1 LAISAAENLMKAMR
15 LSSNTDEKKQ
25 LKAQC
30 GEIMNVAD
38 RIKNTEAWKPSV
50 ALQPTNSRDEQIGQ
64 WAAEV
69 AVDADSI
76 ATFQDMTSESG
87 SSHYGLSS
95 TLVPVENT
103 RTTSGKSSAS
113 SVSAF
118 PRIEHVPAMN
128 RSSGV
133 TYDTPMLLV
142 DLSDDAFPSP
152 VNYIPSAPTDA
163 PHEDS
168 SNAVPRNQVHREAV
182 RSNLIDSS
190 AHPSPLPQVAPE
202 TELPSLSPSTAPY
215 SQIHRLRE
223 PVSSR
228 KLPAKESIILLKA
241 SMVNGFKCPPWD
253 KTPSIRE
260 FMLQEGEDLFT

>member
-1 LAISAAENLMKAMR
+1 MKAMR
-15 LSSNTDEKKQ
+15 LSSNADEKKQ

-30 GEIMNVAD
+30 GDIMNVAD

-50 ALQPTNSRDEQIGQ
+50 APQPSNSRNEQIGQ

-69 AVDADSI
+69 AVNADSGAAFEDI
-76 ATFQDMTSESG
+76 TSESG

-95 TLVPVENT
+95 TLVPVEDT
-103 RTTSGKSSAS
+103 RATSGKSS
-113 SVSAF
+113 
-118 PRIEHVPAMN
+118 R
-128 RSSGV
+128 GV
-133 TYDTPMLLV
+133 TYDTPMLLMN
-142 DLSDDAFPSP
+142 LSNDAFPSP
-152 VNYIPSAPTDA
+152 VNNTPRAPTDA

-168 SNAVPRNQVHREAV
+168 SDAVLRNQVPTGAV
-182 RSNLIDSS
+182 HNTQINSS
-190 AHPSPLPQVAPE
+190 VQPSLPPQVIPK
-202 TELPSLSPSTAPY
+202 TEPPSLSPSTAPY

-253 KTPSIRE
+253 KTPSIGE
-260 FMLQEGEDLFT
+260 FMLQEGEVLFT

>member
-1 LAISAAENLMKAMR
+1 MKAMR
-15 LSSNTDEKKQ
+15 LSSNADEKKQ

-30 GEIMNVAD
+30 GDIMNVAD

-50 ALQPTNSRDEQIGQ
+50 APQPSNSRNEQIGQ

-69 AVDADSI
+69 AVNADSGAAFEDI
-76 ATFQDMTSESG
+76 TSESG

-95 TLVPVENT
+95 TLVPVEDT
-103 RTTSGKSSAS
+103 RATSGKSSAS
-113 SVSAF
+113 SVSAL
-118 PRIEHVPAMN
+118 PRIEHVPATN
-128 RSSGV
+128 CSRGV
-133 TYDTPMLLV
+133 TYDTPMLLMN
-142 DLSDDAFPSP
+142 LSNDAFPSP
-152 VNYIPSAPTDA
+152 VNNTPRAPTDA

-168 SNAVPRNQVHREAV
+168 SDAVLRNQVPTGAV
-182 RSNLIDSS
+182 HNTQINSS
-190 AHPSPLPQVAPE
+190 VQPSLPPQVIPK
-202 TELPSLSPSTAPY
+202 TEPPSLSPSTAPY

-253 KTPSIRE
+253 KTPSIGE